1 MNQHPFFL
9 GFLGM
14 ATTSVVLAAA
24 PAMKP
29 AAPAKPPPAAASVT
43 ATVTGQLDGKLL
55 AAGDNRVMIL
65 NTDGTIAWQHPAG
78 LTHDVWMLPNG
89 NVLYADGNTVTEITP
104 AQKVVFQ
111 YKSAE
116 QHGGGTYAC
125 QRLDNGNTLVGE
137 NSTGKVL
144 EVDAKGKV
152 VFEMQTKDAKPGEHH
167 NQRMVRKL
175 ANGNYLVC
183 HSGGH
188 VVREYQPDGSVAWEQ
203 KTPNLAFAAIRK
215 ANGNTLVSTLG
226 SLIEYQPDGTIAWE
240 FKNTD
245 IPGLTI
251 TNMTGIQLLP
261 NGNIVTG
268 CYQAYQGGQGCG
280 LLEITPDKKVVW
292 SFASPPA
299 AGSMMAVQK
308 LSADGKPLAG
318 NPQR

>member
-144 EVDAKGKV
+144 EVDAKDFGIYENELFGPIV
-152 VFEMQTKDAKPGEHH
+152 
-167 NQRMVRKL
+167 L
-175 ANGNYLVC
+175 II
-183 HSGGH
+183 
-188 VVREYQPDGSVAWEQ
+188 
-203 KTPNLAFAAIRK
+203 KT
-215 ANGNTLVSTLG
+215 
-226 SLIEYQPDGTIAWE
+226 
-240 FKNTD
+240 KNTHQSLELAREMAVKHGSITCAAYTTND
-245 IPGLTI
+245 ELAKEIEEEMETSFTPVSFNLTG
-251 TNMTGIQLLP
+251 GIFVNQHATFSDFH
-261 NGNIVTG
+261 VTG
-268 CYQAYQGGQGCG
+268 GN
-280 LLEITPDKKVVW
+280 P
-292 SFASPPA
+292 
-299 AGSMMAVQK
+299 
-308 LSADGKPLAG
+308 AG
-318 NPQR
+318 NASFTNPDYVNRRFVWVGHRKN